1 MFNIIKSFDVPTP
14 VKAYT
19 WAVNKISTYG
29 RKVIDE
35 NGYITKEIENLRVT
49 IQNPCGSDN
58 WPIPN
63 TGWTLPALNEYV
75 DKEIISSKVPPG
87 FLYSYGNRLFAHP
100 PSEMNQIEMV
110 IKRLENS
117 KTTRRAV
124 AVTVSPEYDCDIY
137 LASIPC
143 LQLISF
149 LCRDGKLNMT
159 AVFRS
164 WDVKRAGPAN
174 LYGLSK
180 LLEYVANRTN
190 MPTGELT
197 VFAIAAHVYED

>member
-1 MFNIIKSFDVPTP
+1 MRTSIPYVKTPTD
-14 VKAYT
+14 AYLYLIDYI
-19 WAVNKISTYG
+19 N
-29 RKVIDE
+29 RKGDQVIDE
-35 NGYITKEIENLRVT
+35 NGYNTKELLNIQVT
-49 IQNPCGSDN
+49 IIYPCDSNN

-75 DKEIISSKVPPG
+75 DKEIISSTVPSG

-100 PSEMNQIEMV
+100 PSEMNQIEV
-110 IKRLENS
+110 IIKRLENA

-124 AVTVSPEYDCDIY
+124 AGTLSQTYDCNIY
-137 LASIPC
+137 LTSIPC
-143 LQLISF
+143 LQLIQF
-149 LCRDGKLNMT
+149 LYRDGKLNMT

>member
-1 MFNIIKSFDVPTP
+1 MLDYINRHGD
-14 VKAYT
+14 
-19 WAVNKISTYG
+19 
-29 RKVIDE
+29 KVIDE
-35 NGYITKEIENLRVT
+35 NHQLTKELLNIQVT
-49 IQNPCGSDN
+49 ITDPCNPDN

-149 LCRDGKLNMT
+149 LCRDEKLNMT